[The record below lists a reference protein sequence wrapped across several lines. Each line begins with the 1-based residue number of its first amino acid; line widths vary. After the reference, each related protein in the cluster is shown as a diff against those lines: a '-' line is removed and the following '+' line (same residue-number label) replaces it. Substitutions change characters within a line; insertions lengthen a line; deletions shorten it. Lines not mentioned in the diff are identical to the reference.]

1 MASAHSRTP
10 SSPLSPPHIDCALTL
25 SQIPAWPNIAGAP
38 IIAGWNS
45 AACRTCWELALPDYN
60 TTIHVRA
67 VDASSGG
74 FNVGLT
80 VLNAATNGRAIEV
93 GRVTNV
99 MARPA
104 ASDTLCEQGQQAPN
118 RPSPDADACPPPQ
131 FGCPAS

>member
-1 MASAHSRTP
+1 M
-10 SSPLSPPHIDCALTL
+10 
-25 SQIPAWPNIAGAP
+25 
-38 IIAGWNS
+38 
-45 AACRTCWELALPDYN
+45 
-60 TTIHVRA
+60 RA

-74 FNVGLT
+74 FNVSLT

-104 ASDTLCEQGQQAPN
+104 ASDALCEQGQQAPN
-118 RPSPDADACPPPQ
+118 RPSPDADPCPPPQ